1 MKITSEEV
9 AYVANLAHL
18 DMTQEEVESMT
29 RQLDTILSYVDK
41 LSELNTDGIKPTTH
55 AVANQNAFRDDEVK
69 QSLSREE
76 ALANG
81 PLQNGEAFVVSKVI

>member
-1 MKITSEEV
+1 MKITQEEV

-18 DMTQEEVESMT
+18 DMTPDEVERMT
-29 RQLDTILSYVDK
+29 RQLDEILGYIDK
-41 LSELNTDGIKPTTH
+41 LGELDTENIQPTTH
-55 AVANQNAFRDDEVK
+55 AISMRNAFREDEVK
-69 QSLSREE
+69 ESLDREE

>member
-9 AYVANLAHL
+9 AYVAKLAHL
-18 DMTQEEVESMT
+18 NMTQAEVESMT
-29 RQLDTILSYVDK
+29 KQLDTILNYVDK
-41 LSELNTDGIKPTTH
+41 LGELNTDGIKPTTH

-69 QSLSREE
+69 QSLTREE

-81 PLQNGEAFVVSKVI
+81 PLQNGEAFVVSRVI